1 MPGRADHPLTGDVP
15 IMTTAILI
23 GAPLTVVLGFLF
35 WVLSF
40 YQEQHAHN
48 VEAWKKHGIE
58 L

>member
-1 MPGRADHPLTGDVP
+1 
-15 IMTTAILI
+15 MTTAILI

-40 YQEQHAHN
+40 YQVQHAHN